1 MLILVIFILFNL
13 VHLIGEKY
21 ITVYI
26 LTSLITSEVKRSL
39 NMYETFIFLL

>member
-13 VHLIGEKY
+13 VHLTGEKY

-26 LTSLITSEVKRSL
+26 LIFLITSEVKWSL